1 MSKANLMNR
10 YQEIIKK
17 ASFFERIAQD
27 KTKTIHP
34 YYNVPDSQVTDSFIN
49 KDFIKKPE
57 EVKKLQQ
64 LINQYMEQIGSS
76 KKIRVDGIYEGT
88 TAVAANQVKLN
99 LGLPL
104 STNLKDL
111 YDAILQ
117 SNELKEY
124 LINKEFLNDPEK
136 IKYIQKLINNF
147 MNHKKIQQKVA
158 ENGKWGTA
166 TIVAVNTIKK
176 NLDMPLSTNLQEF
189 SSKLNEFLKI
199 VERQKTH
206 YWENFQY
213 K

>member
-1 MSKANLMNR
+1 
-10 YQEIIKK
+10 
-17 ASFFERIAQD
+17 
-27 KTKTIHP
+27 
-34 YYNVPDSQVTDSFIN
+34 
-49 KDFIKKPE
+49 
-57 EVKKLQQ
+57 
-64 LINQYMEQIGSS
+64 MEQIGSS